1 MEQIAPCWATHFYC
15 FSRESSIE
23 RRPNLLSVGTIGF
36 TLVARCLR
44 KCRGGFAMGIGILAA
59 EMTRHLQLLV
69 SILNI
74 STALISHSG

>member
-1 MEQIAPCWATHFYC
+1 
-15 FSRESSIE
+15 
-23 RRPNLLSVGTIGF
+23 
-36 TLVARCLR
+36 
-44 KCRGGFAMGIGILAA
+44 MGIGILAA